1 MSLGA
6 SGGGLRLVRLGFSPT
21 RLQHSAGH
29 RGDGRAP
36 RPPARRGAKL
46 ARPMGEDSI
55 SSGAAGVATG
65 TTTNA
70 VDSVTTFGSGEA
82 SDE

>member
-1 MSLGA
+1 
-6 SGGGLRLVRLGFSPT
+6 
-21 RLQHSAGH
+21 
-29 RGDGRAP
+29 
-36 RPPARRGAKL
+36 
-46 ARPMGEDSI
+46 MGEDSI